1 VTTRGT
7 LVLVAVLALVAVWLA
22 VELRIPRHE
31 HEAASGAEPLLAT
44 RPGEVT
50 TLELSTPE
58 QRLAAVRQGSEWQDA
73 EGRHWP
79 AAPVHDVVDT
89 LAGLRPVMVV
99 DPDPSDAG
107 EYGLARSATR
117 LRLGGQNGRTLLDL
131 ELGERN
137 PAGTGVYARRGGRR
151 EILLVGAILAWEL
164 DKFRAAA
171 PSRTLDR

>member
-7 LVLVAVLALVAVWLA
+7 LVLVAVLAFVAAWLA
-22 VELRIPRHE
+22 VELRAPRE
-31 HEAASGAEPLLAT
+31 KAAAGAEPLLAT
-44 RPGEVT
+44 GPGDVT
-50 TLELSTPE
+50 SLELSTPE

-79 AAPVHDVVDT
+79 AAPVRDVVDT

-99 DPDPSDAG
+99 DPDPPDAG
-107 EYGLARSATR
+107 EYGLARAATR
-117 LRLGGQNGRTLLDL
+117 LRLGGANGRTLLDL

-137 PAGTGVYARRGGRR
+137 PAGTGVYARRDGRR
-151 EILLVGAILAWEL
+151 EVLLVGAILAWEL

-171 PSRTLDR
+171 PSRNP